1 MSRYSTQDIRN
12 VALVGHAGS
21 GKTTLAEA
29 LLYSAGV
36 VSTVGNVEKGDTVS
50 DFDELEQK
58 HQHSLRA
65 SLVNLDHGSTHI
77 NLFDTPGYPDFMGQA
92 LAVLPA
98 VETMAVVIDAQ
109 NGIETMSRR
118 FMEWAAQNKLC
129 RMVII
134 NKIDAEDVDLE
145 GVLSQIRETFGNE
158 CLAINLPAANA
169 TKVVDCFFNPGGDS
183 DFSSVAEA
191 HTAVTDQTVEV
202 DEELMAAYLEKGEVA
217 PAQLHDAFE
226 KALREGHL
234 VPVCFVSA
242 KTGIG
247 VKELLD
253 VFAKLMPNPT
263 EGNPP
268 PFVRDG
274 EDKPETVDI
283 EPNPDAHILA
293 HVFQVTFDPYVG
305 KLGIFRIHQGSVA
318 KDSELYVDN
327 GRKSFKVGHL
337 FKLQGKRHEEVDVGV
352 PGDIC
357 AVAKVADLHF
367 DSMLHN
373 FHEEDDV
380 RLKKSEFP
388 MPLAGLAVK
397 AKKRG
402 DEQKLSEA
410 LEKLAEEDPC
420 ISVSRDASTNET
432 VLRGLGE
439 LHLRTAL
446 ERMEEVH
453 HVRVDTKPPTVP
465 YRETIT
471 RKAEGHHRHKK
482 QTGGAG
488 QFGEVYLDVEPLQR
502 GAGFEFVDRVVGGAI
517 PSQFIP
523 SVEKGVRQVLE
534 RGAIAGYPIQD
545 VRVSVYDGKF
555 HSVDSNEVSFITAGR
570 KAFIDAIE
578 KANPIIL
585 EPIVD
590 IEVTMPNN
598 SMGDIAGDLSARRGR
613 VQNTDVLPDGMVVI
627 RGQVPLAELSDYQS
641 RLKSMTGGEGS
652 HTMQLSHYHPTPANV
667 QKDLVAQYAKQ
678 DD

>member
-21 GKTTLAEA
+21 GKTTLVEA
-29 LLYSAGV
+29 LLHACGAISALGSV
-36 VSTVGNVEKGDTVS
+36 DRGDTVS

-65 SLVNLDHGSTHI
+65 SLVNLDHGRTHI

-92 LAVLPA
+92 LGVLPA
-98 VETMAVVIDAQ
+98 VETMAVVINAQ

-118 FMEWAAQNKLC
+118 FMDWAAENNLC
-129 RMVII
+129 RMVIV
-134 NKIDAEDVDLE
+134 NKIDAEDVNLRA
-145 GVLSQIRETFGNE
+145 VLDSIRETFGKE
-158 CLAINLPAANA
+158 CLAINLPAANT
-169 TKVVDCFFNPGGDS
+169 TKVVDCFFNPAGES
-183 DFSSVAEA
+183 DFSSVADA
-191 HTAVTDQTVEV
+191 HTAVIDQTVEV
-202 DEELMAAYLEKGEVA
+202 DEELMAAYLDQGEVA

-226 KALREGHL
+226 TALREGHL

-242 KTGIG
+242 KAGIG
-247 VKELLD
+247 VTELLD
-253 VFAKLMPNPT
+253 VLAKLMPNPT

-274 EDKPETVDI
+274 DEEPQPI
-283 EPNPDAHILA
+283 EIQPDPDGHILA

-305 KLGIFRIHQGSVA
+305 KLGIFRIHQGSVT
-318 KDSELYVDN
+318 KDSELYVNN
-327 GRKSFKVGHL
+327 GRKAFKVSHL
-337 FKLQGKRHEEVDVGV
+337 FKLQGKRHEEIDAGI

-357 AVAKVADLHF
+357 AVAKVVDLHF

-380 RLKKSEFP
+380 RLQKGEFP
-388 MPLAGLAVK
+388 MPLAGLAVN

-402 DEQKLSEA
+402 DEQKMSEA

-420 ISVSRDASTNET
+420 ISVSRDPSTHET

-453 HVRVDTKPPTVP
+453 HVGVDTKPPTVP

-471 RKAEGHHRHKK
+471 RKADGHHRHKK

-488 QFGEVYLDVEPLQR
+488 QFGEVYLDVEPVKR
-502 GAGFEFVDRVVGGAI
+502 GCGFEFVNRVVGGVI

-534 RGAIAGYPIQD
+534 RGAIAGYPMQD

-590 IEVTMPNN
+590 IEVTIPND
-598 SMGDIAGDLSARRGR
+598 SMGDIAGDLSSRRGR
-613 VQNTDVLPDGMVVI
+613 VQNTDMLGGGMVTI

-652 HTMQLSHYHPTPANV
+652 YTMRLSHYHPTPATV
-667 QKDLVAQYAKQ
+667 QKELVVQHQKQ
-678 DD
+678 ED